1 LLQQQSLSQKQLLK
15 AHRIDHAL
23 QEYFDTY
30 PEQRTATPCEVMPML
45 LKKGIFYKPDRR
57 KAVVVFSL
65 QNGKDGFYSFAQTS
79 NSQTADKNWYFEKSK
94 NFTLSTIC
102 LTNFFLAC
110 VVPKA
115 YLNVFIIIFHSET
128 YLGMVSGRIILN

>member
-15 AHRIDHAL
+15 AHHIDHAL
-23 QEYFDTY
+23 QEYFDTH
-30 PEQRTATPCEVMPML
+30 PEQRTATPCEVMPIL
-45 LKKGIFYKPDRR
+45 LKKGIFYKPDQEEGSCSI
-57 KAVVVFSL
+57 FSAKW
-65 QNGKDGFYSFAQTS
+65 KDGFYSFAQTS